1 MSYKYRSTAGKKKTQ
16 VPPFRARRR
25 RNLKTR
31 RDLHSRS
38 PPPNLA
44 GGRPFFSR
52 SIQWVAR
59 GASAVSILPF
69 PFFFSFL
76 AKSQVAK
83 STRGKRAA
91 QHSEILDR
99 IATKS
104 RISHRE
110 EDENEEDVVHA
121 KKANQNLFGGPF
133 RRRAVPAVSS
143 ERVVSSS
150 GTVEIDRSWGVAR
163 ALAGEEEGSRRG

>member
-1 MSYKYRSTAGKKKTQ
+1 MSYKYRSTAEKKKHKCPRISRA
-16 VPPFRARRR
+16 PPPQPQ
-25 RNLKTR
+25 NKTR
-31 RDLHSRS
+31 FALSLAPPKSRWG
-38 PPPNLA
+38 PAL
-44 GGRPFFSR
+44 FFSINSMGGPR
-52 SIQWVAR
+52 CECCFHL
-59 GASAVSILPF
+59 AVSL
-69 PFFFSFL
+69 FFSFL

>member
-1 MSYKYRSTAGKKKTQ
+1 
-16 VPPFRARRR
+16 
-25 RNLKTR
+25 
-31 RDLHSRS
+31 
-38 PPPNLA
+38 
-44 GGRPFFSR
+44 
-52 SIQWVAR
+52 VAR

>member
-1 MSYKYRSTAGKKKTQ
+1 MSYKYRSTAEKKKHKCPHFARAAAATSKQ
-16 VPPFRARRR
+16 DAICTLARPPQIS
-25 RNLKTR
+25 LG
-31 RDLHSRS
+31 
-38 PPPNLA
+38 A
-44 GGRPFFSR
+44 GPFFLD
-52 SIQWVAR
+52 QFNGWP
-59 GASAVSILPF
+59 AVRVLFPSCRF
-69 PFFFSFL
+69 PFCFAFL